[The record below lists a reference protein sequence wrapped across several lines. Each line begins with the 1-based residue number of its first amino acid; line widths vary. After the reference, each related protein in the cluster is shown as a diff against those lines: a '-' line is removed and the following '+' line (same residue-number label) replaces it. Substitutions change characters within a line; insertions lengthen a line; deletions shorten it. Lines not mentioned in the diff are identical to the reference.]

1 MIKTLASK
9 LMAAK
14 VMAAVAGV
22 TAIGGAGLAAAS
34 SGHLPSPL
42 PHSSQ
47 TAPAST
53 THEQEATEGSGTTQT
68 PEAISSPSGEPEATP
83 SPSMVGLC
91 HAWLARPSDAGKAA
105 DSPAFGVLVTAAGGS
120 TSVNTYCATLLTTST
135 SPAVATSTESREDS
149 DRKPAEA
156 PGDSTHRTGERGDS
170 THPAGEPGDS
180 THPAGVPTAAPNDPM
195 HSDGERGAAP
205 GDPSHST
212 GDRGVAPGD
221 VSHPTGR

>member
-83 SPSMVGLC
+83 SPSMLGLC

-170 THPAGEPGDS
+170 THPTGEPGDS
-180 THPAGVPTAAPNDPM
+180 THPTGVPTAAPNDPM

-212 GDRGVAPGD
+212 SDRGVAPGD

>member
-68 PEAISSPSGEPEATP
+68 PEATP

-170 THPAGEPGDS
+170 THPTGEPGDS
-180 THPAGVPTAAPNDPM
+180 THPTGVPTAAPNDPM

-212 GDRGVAPGD
+212 SDRGVAPGD